1 MPPQPAKRFCGIP
14 SLPLIVLFYGKLLCI
29 SIAFPPLSDFFLGL
43 VLYSRIVYNKTLK
56 VRAIPEVCALPFPI
70 HERKDILMIQ
80 FNSEQG
86 AVSVSS
92 AVFSNIA
99 GIAATNC
106 FGVKGMAYRSMTD
119 GLVHLLRREAMSK
132 GVSITYHDDNS
143 ISIELHIIVENGV
156 NLPAVCRSIMNEVR
170 YVVTR
175 NTGVAVK
182 AVDVCV
188 DSMIL

>member
-1 MPPQPAKRFCGIP
+1 
-14 SLPLIVLFYGKLLCI
+14 
-29 SIAFPPLSDFFLGL
+29 
-43 VLYSRIVYNKTLK
+43 
-56 VRAIPEVCALPFPI
+56 
-70 HERKDILMIQ
+70 MIQ
-80 FNSEQG
+80 FKSEQG
-86 AVSVSS
+86 EISVSS

-156 NLPAVCRSIMNEVR
+156 NLPAICSSIMNRVR
-170 YVVTR
+170 YDVSS
-175 NTGVAVK
+175 NTGVEVRAVN
-182 AVDVCV
+182 VCV